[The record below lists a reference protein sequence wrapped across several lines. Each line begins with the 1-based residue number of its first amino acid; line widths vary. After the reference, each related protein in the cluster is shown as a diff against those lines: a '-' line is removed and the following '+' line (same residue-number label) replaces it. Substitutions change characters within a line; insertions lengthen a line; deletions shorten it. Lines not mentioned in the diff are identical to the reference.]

1 MSDEEDGKLLKQI
14 DEKLGML
21 ISLNAVS
28 LSANKELDNPTKV
41 RLLSLAGF
49 TSDEIG
55 EMIGVRADTVRHIR
69 SEAGQKKATRKE
81 LDRKSSKDTS
91 KGGESSAK

>member
-1 MSDEEDGKLLKQI
+1 MKRGTKISNASNDKWLEQI
-14 DEKLGML
+14 NEKLRVL
-21 ISLNAVS
+21 ITLNAVS

-55 EMIGVRADTVRHIR
+55 SMIGIRADTVRHIR
-69 SEAGQKKATRKE
+69 SESSQKKRK
-81 LDRKSSKDTS
+81 TA
-91 KGGESSAK
+91 KGGEKYAE